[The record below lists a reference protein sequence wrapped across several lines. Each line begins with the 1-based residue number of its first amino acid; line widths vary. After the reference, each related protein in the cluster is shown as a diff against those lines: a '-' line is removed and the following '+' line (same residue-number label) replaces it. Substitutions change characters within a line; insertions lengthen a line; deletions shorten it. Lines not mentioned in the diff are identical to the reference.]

1 MENTNPSGSENQTQ
15 GTTVQDAANSF
26 LGLMDSAEAPDGQV
40 EAQTDDQEIELSSE
54 EAQDENE
61 VQDEVEQEES
71 DDESDDQ
78 EEEEEQRYS
87 VKVAGEEKEL
97 TLSELKSLAQQGADY
112 TKKTQQVA
120 EQRKALEAEAKAI
133 DEAKYLRDVYAQRL
147 QTMEELLSSPEQNED
162 LEYLKES
169 DPIGYAVR
177 VAEKQQQREQ
187 LQAVQ
192 IERRRIAQQQQAEYD
207 QQMQGYLAQQ
217 AEQLSKV
224 LPEYSDP
231 VKGEKLRTEL
241 RGFAKNSLGFTDD
254 ELSQVRDSRHV
265 LALHKAM
272 LYDKL
277 QQAKPS
283 VNKRVSEAPKTM
295 KSGNGVKPTTTE
307 NMKRQQQT
315 LKQTGRVRDA
325 AKLFENFF

>member
-1 MENTNPSGSENQTQ
+1 MENTNPVGSESQSQ

-26 LGLMDSAEAPDGQV
+26 LGLMDVAEAPEGQV
-40 EAQTDDQEIELSSE
+40 EAQSEQPEEELVSE
-54 EAQDENE
+54 EGQEE
-61 VQDEVEQEES
+61 QEEGEQEES
-71 DDESDDQ
+71 EYESDDQ
-78 EEEEEQRYS
+78 EEEQTFL

-97 TLSELKSLAQQGADY
+97 TLSELKSFAQQGADY
-112 TKKTQQVA
+112 TKKTQQLA
-120 EQRKALEAEAKAI
+120 EQRKVIESEAKAI
-133 DEAKYLRDVYAQRL
+133 EEAKYLRDAYAQRL
-147 QTMEELLSSPEQNED
+147 QAMEQLLNSPEQTED

-192 IERRRIAQQQQAEYD
+192 LERQRIAEQQQAEYA

-224 LPEYSDP
+224 LPDYTDP
-231 VKGEKLRTEL
+231 VKGETLRSEL
-241 RGFAKNSLGFTDD
+241 RSFAKSNLGFSDE
-254 ELSQVRDSRHV
+254 ELSMVRDSRQV
-265 LALHKAM
+265 VALHKAM

-283 VNKRVSEAPKTM
+283 VNKRVSEAPKTI
-295 KSGNGVKPTTTE
+295 KSGNGVKPTTSE
-307 NMKRQQQT
+307 NVKRQQKQ
-315 LKQTGRVRDA
+315 LQQTGRVRDA

>member
-1 MENTNPSGSENQTQ
+1 MENTNPSGSESQSQ

-26 LGLMDSAEAPDGQV
+26 LGLMDASEAPEGQV
-40 EAQTDDQEIELSSE
+40 EDQSEQPEEELSGE
-54 EAQDENE
+54 EEQFEEQEDG
-61 VQDEVEQEES
+61 EQEES
-71 DDESDDQ
+71 
-78 EEEEEQRYS
+78 EEDPEEEQRFS

-120 EQRKALEAEAKAI
+120 EQRKALEAEAEAI
-133 DEAKYLRDVYAQRL
+133 EQAKYLRDAYAQRL
-147 QTMEELLSSPEQNED
+147 QAMEQLLNAPEQGED

-187 LQAVQ
+187 LQAIQ
-192 IERRRIAQQQQAEYD
+192 IERQRIAEQQQAEYA

-224 LPEYSDP
+224 LPEYTDP
-231 VKGEKLRTEL
+231 VKGEALRTEL
-241 RGFAKNSLGFTDD
+241 RSFAKSNLGFSDE
-254 ELSQVRDSRHV
+254 ELSQVRDSRQV
-265 LALHKAM
+265 IALHKAM

-277 QQAKPS
+277 QQAKPN
-283 VNKRVSEAPKTM
+283 VNKRVSEAPKTL
-295 KSGNGVKPTTTE
+295 KSGNSVKPATSDQI
-307 NMKRQQQT
+307 KRQSNQ

-325 AKLFENFF
+325 AKLFENFI

>member
-1 MENTNPSGSENQTQ
+1 MTDTNPSGSDNQST
-15 GTTVQDAANSF
+15 GTVQEAANSF
-26 LGLMDSAEAPDGQV
+26 LGFMDAAEAPEGQV
-40 EAQTDDQEIELSSE
+40 EAQSEQPEEELQLSEDEQQDWQDDGEQEELEPESDDLE
-54 EAQDENE
+54 E
-61 VQDEVEQEES
+61 EVEQTF
-71 DDESDDQ
+71 
-78 EEEEEQRYS
+78 S

-97 TLSELKSLAQQGADY
+97 TLNELKTLAQQGADY

-133 DEAKYLRDVYAQRL
+133 EEAKYLRDAYAQRL
-147 QTMEELLSSPEQNED
+147 QAMEQLLNSPEQNED

-192 IERRRIAQQQQAEYD
+192 LERQRIAEQQQAEYA

-224 LPEYSDP
+224 LPDYTDP
-231 VKGEKLRTEL
+231 VKGEALRSEL
-241 RGFAKNSLGFTDD
+241 RSFAKSNLGFSDE
-254 ELSQVRDSRHV
+254 ELSQVRDSRQV
-265 LALHKAM
+265 VALHKAM

-283 VNKRVSEAPKTM
+283 VNKRVSEAPKTI
-295 KSGNGVKPTTTE
+295 KSGNGVKPTTSE
-307 NMKRQQQT
+307 NVKRQQQQ
-315 LKQTGRVRDA
+315 LRSSGKVRDA

>member
-1 MENTNPSGSENQTQ
+1 MENTNPNGSENQSQ

-26 LGLMDSAEAPDGQV
+26 LGFMDAAEAPEGQV
-40 EAQTDDQEIELSSE
+40 EAAAEQPEEELVSE
-54 EAQDENE
+54 NEQQDWQDEG
-61 VQDEVEQEES
+61 EQEES
-71 DDESDDQ
+71 EYEP
-78 EEEEEQRYS
+78 EEQEEEQRFS
-87 VKVAGEEKEL
+87 VKVSGEDKEL

-133 DEAKYLRDVYAQRL
+133 EEAKYLRDAYAQRL
-147 QTMEELLSSPEQNED
+147 QAMEQLLNSPEQSED

-192 IERRRIAQQQQAEYD
+192 LERQRIAEQQQAEYA

-224 LPEYSDP
+224 LPEYTDP
-231 VKGEKLRTEL
+231 VKGEALRSEL
-241 RGFAKNSLGFTDD
+241 RSFAKSNLGFSDE
-254 ELSQVRDSRHV
+254 ELSMVRDSRQV
-265 LALHKAM
+265 IALHKAM

-277 QQAKPS
+277 QQAKPN
-283 VNKRVSEAPKTM
+283 VNKRVSEAPKTL
-295 KSGNGVKPTTTE
+295 KSGNSVKPATSDQI
-307 NMKRQQQT
+307 KRQSNQ

-325 AKLFENFF
+325 AKLFENFI

>member
-1 MENTNPSGSENQTQ
+1 METTNPQGSESQSQ
-15 GTTVQDAANSF
+15 GTTVQDAASSF
-26 LGLMDSAEAPDGQV
+26 LGLMDAAEAPEGQV
-40 EAQTDDQEIELSSE
+40 EAQSEQPEEELELSE
-54 EAQDENE
+54 DEQQDWQDEE
-61 VQDEVEQEES
+61 EQEES
-71 DDESDDQ
+71 DSEP
-78 EEEEEQRYS
+78 EEQEEEQRFS
-87 VKVAGEEKEL
+87 VKVAGEDKEL

-120 EQRKALEAEAKAI
+120 EQRKALEAEARAI
-133 DEAKYLRDVYAQRL
+133 EEAKYLRDAYAQRL
-147 QTMEELLSSPEQNED
+147 QAMEQLLNSPEQNED

-192 IERRRIAQQQQAEYD
+192 AERQRIAEQQQAEYA

-224 LPEYSDP
+224 LPDYTDP
-231 VKGEKLRTEL
+231 VKGEALRSEL
-241 RGFAKNSLGFTDD
+241 RSFAKSNLGFSDE

-265 LALHKAM
+265 IALHKAM

-277 QQAKPS
+277 QQAKPN
-283 VNKRVSEAPKTM
+283 VTKRVSEAPKTI
-295 KSGNGVKPTTTE
+295 KSGNGVKPTTSE
-307 NMKRQQQT
+307 NVKRQQKQ
-315 LKQTGRVRDA
+315 LQQTGRVRDA

>member
-1 MENTNPSGSENQTQ
+1 MENTNPNGSENQSQ

-26 LGLMDSAEAPDGQV
+26 LGLMDAAEAPEGQA
-40 EAQTDDQEIELSSE
+40 EAQSEQPQEELVSE
-54 EAQDENE
+54 DEQQDWQDEG
-61 VQDEVEQEES
+61 EQEES
-71 DDESDDQ
+71 EYEP
-78 EEEEEQRYS
+78 EEQEEEQRFS
-87 VKVAGEEKEL
+87 VKVSGEDKEL

-133 DEAKYLRDVYAQRL
+133 EEAKYLRDAYAQRL
-147 QTMEELLSSPEQNED
+147 QAMEQLLNSPEQSED

-192 IERRRIAQQQQAEYD
+192 LERQRIAEQQQAEYA

-224 LPEYSDP
+224 LPDYTDP
-231 VKGEKLRTEL
+231 VKGEALRSEL
-241 RGFAKNSLGFTDD
+241 RSFAKSNLGFSDE
-254 ELSQVRDSRHV
+254 ELSMVRDSRQV
-265 LALHKAM
+265 VALHKAM

-277 QQAKPS
+277 QQAKPN
-283 VNKRVSEAPKTM
+283 VNKRVSEAPKTL
-295 KSGNGVKPTTTE
+295 KSGNSVKPATSDQI
-307 NMKRQQQT
+307 KRQSNQ

-325 AKLFENFF
+325 AKLFENFI

>member
-1 MENTNPSGSENQTQ
+1 MENTNPQGSESQSQ

-26 LGLMDSAEAPDGQV
+26 LGLMDAAETPDGQV
-40 EAQTDDQEIELSSE
+40 EAQSDDQEVELSGE
-54 EAQDENE
+54 TEQEYEQD
-61 VQDEVEQEES
+61 DGEQEES
-71 DDESDDQ
+71 ESESDDQ
-78 EEEEEQRYS
+78 EEEQRYS

-120 EQRKALEAEAKAI
+120 EQRKALEAEVKAI
-133 DEAKYLRDVYAQRL
+133 DEAKYLRDIYAQRL
-147 QTMEELLSSPEQNED
+147 QAMEQLLNTPEQSED

-192 IERRRIAQQQQAEYD
+192 IERQRIAEQQQAEYA

-217 AEQLSKV
+217 AEQLTKV

-231 VKGEKLRTEL
+231 VKGEALRTDL
-241 RGFAKNSLGFTDD
+241 RTFAKSSLGFTDD

-265 LALHKAM
+265 FALYKAM

-283 VNKRVSEAPKTM
+283 VNKRVSEAPRTI
-295 KSGNGVKPTTTE
+295 KSGNGVKPTTSE

>member
-1 MENTNPSGSENQTQ
+1 METTNPNGSESQSQ

-26 LGLMDSAEAPDGQV
+26 LGLMDAAEAPEGQV
-40 EAQTDDQEIELSSE
+40 EAQSEQPEEELELSE
-54 EAQDENE
+54 E
-61 VQDEVEQEES
+61 VQEEQEEGEQEES
-71 DDESDDQ
+71 EDESDDQ
-78 EEEEEQRYS
+78 EEEQTFL

-97 TLSELKSLAQQGADY
+97 TLSELKSFAQQGADY
-112 TKKTQQVA
+112 TKKTQQLA
-120 EQRKALEAEAKAI
+120 EQRKVIESEAKAI
-133 DEAKYLRDVYAQRL
+133 EEAKYLRDAYAQRL
-147 QTMEELLSSPEQNED
+147 QAMEQLLNSPEQTED

-192 IERRRIAQQQQAEYD
+192 LERQRIAEQQQAEYA
-207 QQMQGYLAQQ
+207 QQMQSYLAQQ

-224 LPEYSDP
+224 LPDYTDP
-231 VKGEKLRTEL
+231 VKGETLRSEL
-241 RGFAKNSLGFTDD
+241 RSFAKSSLGFSDE
-254 ELSQVRDSRHV
+254 ELSMVRDSRQV
-265 LALHKAM
+265 VALHKAM

-283 VNKRVSEAPKTM
+283 VNKRVSEAPKTI
-295 KSGNGVKPTTTE
+295 KSGNGVKPTTSE
-307 NMKRQQQT
+307 NVKRQQKQ
-315 LKQTGRVRDA
+315 LQQTGRVRDA

>member
-1 MENTNPSGSENQTQ
+1 METTNPNGSESQSQ
-15 GTTVQDAANSF
+15 GTTVQDAAGAF
-26 LGLMDSAEAPDGQV
+26 LGLMDAAETPEEGQV
-40 EAQTDDQEIELSSE
+40 EAQTEQHEDDQFSE
-54 EAQDENE
+54 DEQQEWQDEE
-61 VQDEVEQEES
+61 EQEEPES
-71 DDESDDQ
+71 ESDDQ
-78 EEEEEQRYS
+78 EEDVEQTFV
-87 VKVAGEEKEL
+87 VKVAGEDKEL

-120 EQRKALEAEAKAI
+120 EQRKALEAEARAI
-133 DEAKYLRDVYAQRL
+133 EEAKYLRDAYAQRL
-147 QTMEELLSSPEQNED
+147 QAMEQLLNSPEQNED

-192 IERRRIAQQQQAEYD
+192 IERQRIAEQQQAEYAH
-207 QQMQGYLAQQ
+207 QMQGYLAQQ

-224 LPEYSDP
+224 LPDYTDP
-231 VKGEKLRTEL
+231 VKGEALRSEL
-241 RGFAKNSLGFTDD
+241 RSFAKSNLGFSDE
-254 ELSQVRDSRHV
+254 ELSMVRDSRQV
-265 LALHKAM
+265 IALHKAM

-283 VNKRVSEAPKTM
+283 VNKRVSEAPKTI
-295 KSGNGVKPTTTE
+295 KSGNGVKPTTSE
-307 NMKRQQQT
+307 NVKRQQQQ
-315 LKQTGRVRDA
+315 LRQSGKVRDA

>member
-1 MENTNPSGSENQTQ
+1 MTDTNPSGSDNQST
-15 GTTVQDAANSF
+15 GTVQEAANSF
-26 LGLMDSAEAPDGQV
+26 LGFMDAAEAPEGQV
-40 EAQTDDQEIELSSE
+40 EAQSEQPEEELQLSEDEQQDWQDDGEQEELEPESDDLE
-54 EAQDENE
+54 E
-61 VQDEVEQEES
+61 EVEQTF
-71 DDESDDQ
+71 
-78 EEEEEQRYS
+78 S

-97 TLSELKSLAQQGADY
+97 TLNELKTLAQQGADY

-133 DEAKYLRDVYAQRL
+133 EEAKYLRDAYAQRL
-147 QTMEELLSSPEQNED
+147 QAMEQLLNSPEQNED

-192 IERRRIAQQQQAEYD
+192 LERQRIAEQQQAEYA

-224 LPEYSDP
+224 LPDYTDP
-231 VKGEKLRTEL
+231 VKGEALRSEL
-241 RGFAKNSLGFTDD
+241 RSFAKSNLGFSDE
-254 ELSQVRDSRHV
+254 ELSQVRDSRQV
-265 LALHKAM
+265 VALHKAM

-283 VNKRVSEAPKTM
+283 VNKRVSEAPKTI
-295 KSGNGVKPTTTE
+295 KSGNGVKPTTSE
-307 NMKRQQQT
+307 NVKRQQQQ
-315 LKQTGRVRDA
+315 LRQSGKVRDA

>member
-1 MENTNPSGSENQTQ
+1 MENTNPNGSENQSQ

-26 LGLMDSAEAPDGQV
+26 LGLMDAAEAPEGQV
-40 EAQTDDQEIELSSE
+40 EAAAEQPEEELVSE
-54 EAQDENE
+54 DEQQDWQDEG
-61 VQDEVEQEES
+61 EQEES
-71 DDESDDQ
+71 EYEP
-78 EEEEEQRYS
+78 EEQEEEQRFS
-87 VKVAGEEKEL
+87 VKVSGEDKEL

-133 DEAKYLRDVYAQRL
+133 EEAKYLRDAYAQRL
-147 QTMEELLSSPEQNED
+147 QAMEQLLNSPEQSED

-192 IERRRIAQQQQAEYD
+192 LERQRIAEQQQAEYA

-224 LPEYSDP
+224 LPEYTDP
-231 VKGEKLRTEL
+231 VKGETLRSEL
-241 RGFAKNSLGFTDD
+241 RSFAKSNLGFSDE
-254 ELSQVRDSRHV
+254 ELSMVRDSRQV
-265 LALHKAM
+265 IALHKAM

-277 QQAKPS
+277 QQAKPN
-283 VNKRVSEAPKTM
+283 VNKRVSEAPKTL
-295 KSGNGVKPTTTE
+295 KSGNSVKPATSDQI
-307 NMKRQQQT
+307 KRQSNQ

-325 AKLFENFF
+325 AKLFENFI

>member
-1 MENTNPSGSENQTQ
+1 METTNPEIGSESQSQ

-26 LGLMDSAEAPDGQV
+26 LGLMDAAEAPEGQV
-40 EAQTDDQEIELSSE
+40 EAQTEQPEEELQLSEDEQQEWQDDG
-54 EAQDENE
+54 
-61 VQDEVEQEES
+61 EQEES
-71 DDESDDQ
+71 DSEP
-78 EEEEEQRYS
+78 EEQEEEQRFS
-87 VKVAGEEKEL
+87 VKVAGEDKEL

-120 EQRKALEAEAKAI
+120 EQRKALEAEARAI
-133 DEAKYLRDVYAQRL
+133 EEAKYLRDAYAQRL
-147 QTMEELLSSPEQNED
+147 QAMEQLLNSPEQNED

-192 IERRRIAQQQQAEYD
+192 AERQRIAEQQQAEYA

-224 LPEYSDP
+224 LPDYTDP
-231 VKGEKLRTEL
+231 VKGETLRSEL
-241 RGFAKNSLGFTDD
+241 RSFAKSSLGFSDE
-254 ELSQVRDSRHV
+254 ELSMVRDSRQV
-265 LALHKAM
+265 VALHKAM

-283 VNKRVSEAPKTM
+283 VNKRVSEAPKTI
-295 KSGNGVKPTTTE
+295 KSGNGVKPTTSE
-307 NMKRQQQT
+307 NVKRQQKQ
-315 LKQTGRVRDA
+315 LQQTGRVRDA

>member
-1 MENTNPSGSENQTQ
+1 METTNPNGSESQSQ
-15 GTTVQDAANSF
+15 GTTVQDAASSF
-26 LGLMDSAEAPDGQV
+26 LGLMDAAEAPEGQA
-40 EAQTDDQEIELSSE
+40 EAQTEQPEEELELSE
-54 EAQDENE
+54 DEQQDW
-61 VQDEVEQEES
+61 QDDGEQEEPEF
-71 DDESDDQ
+71 ES
-78 EEEEEQRYS
+78 EEQEEEQRFS
-87 VKVAGEEKEL
+87 VKVSGEDKEL
-97 TLSELKSLAQQGADY
+97 TLSELKTLAQQGADY

-133 DEAKYLRDVYAQRL
+133 EEAKYLRDAYAQRL
-147 QTMEELLSSPEQNED
+147 QAMEQLLNSPEQNED

-192 IERRRIAQQQQAEYD
+192 AERQRIAEQQQAEYA

-224 LPEYSDP
+224 LPDYTDP
-231 VKGEKLRTEL
+231 VKGEALRSEL
-241 RGFAKNSLGFTDD
+241 RSFAKTNLGFSDE
-254 ELSQVRDSRHV
+254 ELSQVRDSRQV
-265 LALHKAM
+265 VALHKAM

-277 QQAKPS
+277 QQAKPN
-283 VNKRVSEAPKTM
+283 VTKRVSEAPKTI
-295 KSGNGVKPTTTE
+295 KSGNGVKPTTSE
-307 NMKRQQQT
+307 NVKRQQQQ
-315 LKQTGRVRDA
+315 LRQSGKVRDA